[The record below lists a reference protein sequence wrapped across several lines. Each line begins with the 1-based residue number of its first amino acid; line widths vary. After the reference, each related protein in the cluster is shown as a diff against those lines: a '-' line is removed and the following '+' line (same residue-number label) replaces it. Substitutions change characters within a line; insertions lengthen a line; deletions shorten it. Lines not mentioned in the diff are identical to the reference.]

1 MFYSLAVECV
11 KLTTQRVSVN
21 TVTTSSESGVDN
33 VGQVEGVRKTGYLV
47 IHSQHQHRE
56 QWTHHEHA
64 VRDFLYILRHFSS
77 GLKDHGS
84 TSSKSLHRYSVLSIC
99 YTTGRQVV
107 QVNTYPKTYR
117 RFQYKEKVASSHTFL
132 PFGFLQV
139 QINLKEMVGK

>member
-1 MFYSLAVECV
+1 MFYGTAVQRV

-21 TVTTSSESGVDN
+21 TVNTSSESGVDN

-64 VRDFLYILRHFSS
+64 VTGFLYIMHFSS

-84 TSSKSLHRYSVLSIC
+84 TSSKSLHRYSVLS
-99 YTTGRQVV
+99 TDVV
-107 QVNTYPKTYR
+107 N
-117 RFQYKEKVASSHTFL
+117 
-132 PFGFLQV
+132 
-139 QINLKEMVGK
+139 